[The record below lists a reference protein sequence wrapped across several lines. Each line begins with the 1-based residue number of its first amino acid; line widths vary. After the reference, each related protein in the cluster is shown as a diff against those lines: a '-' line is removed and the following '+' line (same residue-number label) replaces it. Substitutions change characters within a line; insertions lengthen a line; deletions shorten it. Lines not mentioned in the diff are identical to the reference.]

1 MNHGQRRVSTPCFGL
16 AFVVTLALGATP
28 SRAVMDQSTECLI
41 GFGDVPDADKNGGVL
56 QCTDCDPA
64 CDADGIRTANG
75 SCTFKLKVC
84 LNQAAGACTATSL
97 KTPVIK
103 GRCGVSALALAAAV
117 GPACGS
123 DGNLVVK
130 LTKRGKRAGKCK
142 ITAKAVS
149 SGKPRRTD
157 KDLLML
163 VCNPRP

>member
-64 CDADGIRTANG
+64 CDADGVKTANG

-84 LNQAAGACTATSL
+84 LNQPAGACTATTL

-103 GRCGVSALALAAAV
+103 GRCGASGLALAAAV
-117 GPACGS
+117 GPTCGS
-123 DGNLVVK
+123 DASLLVK
-130 LTKRGKRAGKCK
+130 LTRKGKRAATCK

-149 SGKPRRTD
+149 TGKPRRTD
-157 KDLLML
+157 RDRRTPA
-163 VCNPRP
+163 CNPP